1 MPRRYTAPDGHIIQA
16 FSFALEPTLEQSAQ
30 IARFFGARRKAFNW
44 TLAAITADIE
54 HYNETGESGTPPS
67 FYSLRKRWNAAKDTV
82 CVNAETVETWWPE
95 VSKEVFADGVRGAT
109 DAYWRWQKSRAGK
122 IAGRPVGFPRFK
134 KRGRD
139 RDRFSFSTGTMRLE
153 ADRRHLTLPVLGTI
167 RTHENTR
174 RIERLIAL
182 DRAKILGVTVSRQ
195 GERIIAAVRVS
206 VARPQ
211 RADVAQPDSVIG
223 VDLGVRRLATV
234 ATSTKVIGELANP
247 RALEHRLRELR
258 RLQRQRCR
266 RTRGSRQ
273 YQETAAKIARLH
285 AEVAHLRQHTIH
297 VFTTNLAKT
306 HGVIVVEGLDA
317 ASLLQQMGLPGARAR
332 RRGLTDAAMGE
343 IRRQLRYKCPWYG
356 STLIEA
362 DRYFPSSKT
371 CHDCGH
377 VQAIGWSEHWTC
389 EGCSSSH
396 QRDDNAAINLA
407 RWASLGSVGAPVKR
421 GAEHQ
426 TKSHSA
432 AGDDTRKGSLTPV
445 GPNNSVR
452 SAA

>member
-1 MPRRYTAPDGHIIQA
+1 MSRKYCPPEGQIIQA
-16 FSFALEPTLEQSAQ
+16 FNFALDPTPDQSSQ
-30 IARFFGARRKAFNW
+30 ISRFFGARRKAFNW
-44 TLAAITADIE
+44 TLASIMADLE
-54 HYNETGESGTPPS
+54 HYHETGESGPAPS
-67 FYSLRKRWNAAKDTV
+67 FYSLRKRWNAEKDTV
-82 CVNAETVETWWPE
+82 CLNTETGEVWWQE
-95 VSKEVFADGVRGAT
+95 ISKEVFADGVRGAT
-109 DAYWRWQKSRAGK
+109 DAYWRWQKSRAGQIK
-122 IAGRPVGFPRFK
+122 GRPVGFPRFK
-134 KRGRD
+134 KLGRD
-139 RDRFSFSTGTMRLE
+139 RDRFSFTTGTMRLE
-153 ADRRHLTLPVLGTI
+153 AGRRHLTLPVLGTI

-182 DRAKILGVTVSRQ
+182 NRAKILGVTVSRQ

-211 RADVAQPDSVIG
+211 RADVAQSDSAVGID
-223 VDLGVRRLATV
+223 VGVRRLATV
-234 ATSTKVIGELANP
+234 ASDTDVLGVLENP
-247 RALEHRLRELR
+247 RALEHRLSELR
-258 RLQRQRCR
+258 RLQRRRAR

-273 YQETAAKIARLH
+273 YRETATKITRLH
-285 AEVAHLRQHTIH
+285 AQIAHLRQHTIH

-317 ASLLQQMGLPGARAR
+317 ASLLQQKGLPGARSR
-332 RRGLTDAAMGE
+332 RRGLSDAALGE

-362 DRYFPSSKT
+362 DRFFPSSKT

-377 VQAIGWSEHWTC
+377 VQNIGWPEHWVC
-389 EGCSSSH
+389 DECSSSH

-426 TKSHSA
+426 TESHSA
-432 AGDDTRKGSLTPV
+432 AGDDTRKGSPALV

>member
-1 MPRRYTAPDGHIIQA
+1 MPRKYSAPEGQIIQA
-16 FSFALEPTLEQSAQ
+16 FTFALDPTDEQSAL

-44 TLAAITADIE
+44 TLDQIKGDLE
-54 HYNETGESGTPPS
+54 HYRETSESTPPPS
-67 FYSLRKRWNAAKDTV
+67 FYSLRKRWNAAKSTV
-82 CVNAETVETWWPE
+82 CLDHDTGEVWWPE
-95 VSKEVFADGVRGAT
+95 VSKEVFADGVKGAT
-109 DAYWRWQKSRAGK
+109 DAYWRWQKSRAGTIK
-122 IAGRPVGFPRFK
+122 GRPVGFPRFK
-134 KRGRD
+134 KRGKD
-139 RDRFSFSTGTMRLE
+139 RDRFSFTTGTMRLE

-174 RIERLIAL
+174 RIERLIAMH
-182 DRAKILGVTVSRQ
+182 RAKILGVTVSRQ
-195 GERIIAAVRVS
+195 GERIVASVRVS

-211 RADVAQPDSVIG
+211 QAGVAHSDSTVG
-223 VDLGVRRLATV
+223 VDVGVRRLATV
-234 ATSTKVIGELANP
+234 ATTTEVVGELANP
-247 RALEHRLRELR
+247 RALERRLGELR
-258 RLQRQRCR
+258 RLQRQRAR

-273 YQETAAKIARLH
+273 YVETAAKITRLH
-285 AEVAHLRQHTIH
+285 AEVAHIRQHTIH

-317 ASLLQQMGLPGARAR
+317 SAMLQQRGLPGGRSR
-332 RRGLTDAAMGE
+332 RRGLSDAAMGE

-362 DRYFPSSKT
+362 DRFFPSSKT

-377 VQAIGWSEHWTC
+377 VQSIGWLEHWTC
-389 EGCSSSH
+389 EECNSSH

-426 TKSHSA
+426 TGVLSA
-432 AGDDTRKGSLTPV
+432 AGDDTRKVSPALVGLT
-445 GPNNSVR
+445 NSVR

>member
-1 MPRRYTAPDGHIIQA
+1 MPPRYSPPNGQIIQA
-16 FSFALEPTLEQSAQ
+16 FAFALEPSPDQSAM

-44 TLAAITADIE
+44 TLAQITDDVAR
-54 HYNETGESGTPPS
+54 HRETGESGTPPS
-67 FYSLRKRWNAAKDTV
+67 FYSLRKRWNAQKDTV
-82 CVNAETVETWWPE
+82 CVNADSGEVWWQE
-95 VSKEVFADGVRGAT
+95 VSKEVFADGVRGAV
-109 DAYWRWQKSRAGK
+109 DAYWRWQRSRAGAIK
-122 IAGRPVGFPRFK
+122 GRTIGFPRFK
-134 KRGRD
+134 KRGKD
-139 RDRFSFSTGTMRLE
+139 RDRFSFTTGVMRLE
-153 ADRRHLTLPVLGTI
+153 ADRRHLTLPVLGTL

-174 RIERLIAL
+174 RLERLIAL

-206 VARPQ
+206 IARPQ
-211 RADVAQPDSVIG
+211 RAGVSQAGSVVG
-223 VDLGVRRLATV
+223 VDVGVRRLATV
-234 ATSTKVIGELANP
+234 ATTTEVIGELDNP
-247 RALEHRLRELR
+247 RALEHRLSELR

-273 YQETAAKIARLH
+273 YQETAAKITRLH
-285 AEVAHLRQHTIH
+285 AQVAHLRRHTIH

-317 ASLLQQMGLPGARAR
+317 ASLLQQKGPPGARSR
-332 RRGLTDAAMGE
+332 RRGLSDAALGE

-362 DRYFPSSKT
+362 ERFFPSSKT
-371 CHDCGH
+371 CHACGH
-377 VQAIGWSEHWTC
+377 VQSIGWHEHWTC
-389 EGCSSSH
+389 EECNSSH

-426 TKSHSA
+426 TEPLS
-432 AGDDTRKGSLTPV
+432 GWR
-445 GPNNSVR
+445 
-452 SAA
+452 